1 MKAFSIIGC
10 WIVGASIFAP
20 LVDRPKSQPTPEPVI
35 QEAPKLPEPIDC
47 EAKQFSVLRLK
58 DAFSGSLHSAP
69 VFHFLFQISA
79 ALRSG

>member
-1 MKAFSIIGC
+1 MKAFAIIGC
-10 WIVGASIFAP
+10 WIVGASLFAP

-58 DAFSGSLHSAP
+58 RASDGKIVRLAP
-69 VFHFLFQISA
+69 CLAIEAMEVEETK
-79 ALRSG
+79 